1 LCSAQLHAL
10 QAAVRAKELMEQAAQ
25 DAQSRVDSQYQASTE
40 AQAAAAIA
48 AIAAAAAAAAAVA
61 SASSAT
67 TKEAEEAEAKEEEED
82 DEEEDEELRKLRAL
96 FDMVDADG
104 SGELDREE
112 VSRLSK
118 DMGAALSDA
127 ELDTAMSKMDQDGSG
142 LVDFDEFRSWYYAFQ
157 IHR

>member
-48 AIAAAAAAAAAVA
+48 AAAAAAAAAVA

-82 DEEEDEELRKLRAL
+82 DEDDEELRKLRAL

>member
-48 AIAAAAAAAAAVA
+48 AAAAAAAAAVA

>member
-40 AQAAAAIA
+40 AQAAA